1 MLNKKFIATAL
12 ALATA
17 AGLLATE
24 ISEAVLAR
32 VGTDT
37 VITSYDVRVQAAQL
51 ESKLPPKMDSRKR
64 MEAVAEIRS
73 NVLDEMIVTELV
85 WLDFQS
91 LRGKIPM
98 DIVQSRI
105 DRLIQSEAG
114 SDEDRFRDMLH
125 RENMTYNEFVEKVKK
140 QLAVEMLLY
149 DRTRRNIFVTDKQ
162 IDEYFA
168 LHRPEFTTN
177 VRHHLLAILLPQ
189 EGDWR
194 ETFDTLKARI
204 RAGEDFASLAKAF
217 SKGANAE
224 EGGDLG
230 WIGVHEPRTGQGRRQ
245 PQCRRVQR
253 GACPCRFKCLSR
265 KACRQG
271 RRGIARTHAGTPP
284 TDQKGN
290 RKRNLRGKTRRIQ
303 ENPHDKIPC
312 QEVLGDQR
320 PRHGDATGIF
330 IGKMK
335 HATHTAI

>member
-125 RENMTYNEFVEKVKK
+125 RENMSYNEFVEKVKK

-230 WIGVHEPRTGQGRRQ
+230 WMESMNPALAKAVDSLNVGECNEEPVLVGSNAYLVKLVGKEGGALPELTPELRQRIKKAIENEISAERLEEYKKTLMTKYPVRRY
-245 PQCRRVQR
+245 
-253 GACPCRFKCLSR
+253 
-265 KACRQG
+265 
-271 RRGIARTHAGTPP
+271 
-284 TDQKGN
+284 
-290 RKRNLRGKTRRIQ
+290 
-303 ENPHDKIPC
+303 
-312 QEVLGDQR
+312 
-320 PRHGDATGIF
+320 
-330 IGKMK
+330 
-335 HATHTAI
+335 

>member
-230 WIGVHEPRTGQGRRQ
+230 WMESMNPALDKAVDSLNVGECNEEPVLVGSNAYLVKLVGKEGGELPELTPELRQRIKKAIENEISAERLEEYKKTLMTKYPVRRY
-245 PQCRRVQR
+245 
-253 GACPCRFKCLSR
+253 
-265 KACRQG
+265 
-271 RRGIARTHAGTPP
+271 
-284 TDQKGN
+284 
-290 RKRNLRGKTRRIQ
+290 
-303 ENPHDKIPC
+303 
-312 QEVLGDQR
+312 
-320 PRHGDATGIF
+320 
-330 IGKMK
+330 
-335 HATHTAI
+335 

>member
-98 DIVQSRI
+98 DIVQSRL

-230 WIGVHEPRTGQGRRQ
+230 WMESMNPALAKAVDSLNVGECNEEPVLVGSNAYLVKLVGKEGGELPELTPELRQRIKKAIENEISAERLEEYKKTLMTKYPVRRY
-245 PQCRRVQR
+245 
-253 GACPCRFKCLSR
+253 
-265 KACRQG
+265 
-271 RRGIARTHAGTPP
+271 
-284 TDQKGN
+284 
-290 RKRNLRGKTRRIQ
+290 
-303 ENPHDKIPC
+303 
-312 QEVLGDQR
+312 
-320 PRHGDATGIF
+320 
-330 IGKMK
+330 
-335 HATHTAI
+335 

>member
-230 WIGVHEPRTGQGRRQ
+230 WMESMNPALAKAVDSLNVGECNEEPVLVGSNAYLVKLVGKEGGELPELTPELRQRIKKAIENEISAERLEEYKKTLMTKYPVRRY
-245 PQCRRVQR
+245 
-253 GACPCRFKCLSR
+253 
-265 KACRQG
+265 
-271 RRGIARTHAGTPP
+271 
-284 TDQKGN
+284 
-290 RKRNLRGKTRRIQ
+290 
-303 ENPHDKIPC
+303 
-312 QEVLGDQR
+312 
-320 PRHGDATGIF
+320 
-330 IGKMK
+330 
-335 HATHTAI
+335 

>member
-1 MLNKKFIATAL
+1 MLNKKFIATAM

-230 WIGVHEPRTGQGRRQ
+230 WMESMNPALAKTVDGLKVGECNEEPVLVGSNAYLVKLVGKEGGELPELTPELRQRIKKAIENEISAERLEEYKKTLMTKYPVRRY
-245 PQCRRVQR
+245 
-253 GACPCRFKCLSR
+253 
-265 KACRQG
+265 
-271 RRGIARTHAGTPP
+271 
-284 TDQKGN
+284 
-290 RKRNLRGKTRRIQ
+290 
-303 ENPHDKIPC
+303 
-312 QEVLGDQR
+312 
-320 PRHGDATGIF
+320 
-330 IGKMK
+330 
-335 HATHTAI
+335 

>member
-85 WLDFQS
+85 WL
-91 LRGKIPM
+91 
-98 DIVQSRI
+98 SRI

-230 WIGVHEPRTGQGRRQ
+230 WMESMNPALAKAVDSLKVGECNEEPVLVGSNAYLVKLVGKEGGELPELTPELRQRIKKAIENEISAERLEEYKKTLMTKYPVRRY
-245 PQCRRVQR
+245 
-253 GACPCRFKCLSR
+253 
-265 KACRQG
+265 
-271 RRGIARTHAGTPP
+271 
-284 TDQKGN
+284 
-290 RKRNLRGKTRRIQ
+290 
-303 ENPHDKIPC
+303 
-312 QEVLGDQR
+312 
-320 PRHGDATGIF
+320 
-330 IGKMK
+330 
-335 HATHTAI
+335 

>member
-194 ETFDTLKARI
+194 ETFDTLKARL

-230 WIGVHEPRTGQGRRQ
+230 WMESMNPALAKAVDSLKVGEGNEEPVLVGSNAYLVKLVGKEGGELPELTPELRQ
-245 PQCRRVQR
+245 RIKKAIENEISAERLEEYKKTLMTKYPV
-253 GACPCRFKCLSR
+253 R
-265 KACRQG
+265 KY
-271 RRGIARTHAGTPP
+271 
-284 TDQKGN
+284 
-290 RKRNLRGKTRRIQ
+290 
-303 ENPHDKIPC
+303 
-312 QEVLGDQR
+312 
-320 PRHGDATGIF
+320 
-330 IGKMK
+330 
-335 HATHTAI
+335 

>member
-12 ALATA
+12 AIATA

-230 WIGVHEPRTGQGRRQ
+230 WMESMNPALAKAVDSLNVGECNEEPVLVGSNAYLVKLVGKEGGELPELTPELRQRIKKAIENEISAERLEEYKKTLMTKYPVRRY
-245 PQCRRVQR
+245 
-253 GACPCRFKCLSR
+253 
-265 KACRQG
+265 
-271 RRGIARTHAGTPP
+271 
-284 TDQKGN
+284 
-290 RKRNLRGKTRRIQ
+290 
-303 ENPHDKIPC
+303 
-312 QEVLGDQR
+312 
-320 PRHGDATGIF
+320 
-330 IGKMK
+330 
-335 HATHTAI
+335 

>member
-1 MLNKKFIATAL
+1 MLNKKIIATAL

-230 WIGVHEPRTGQGRRQ
+230 WMESMNPALAKAVDSLKVGECNEVPVLVGSNAYLVKLVGKEGGELPELTPELRQRIKKAIENEISAERLEEYKKTLMTKYPVRRY
-245 PQCRRVQR
+245 
-253 GACPCRFKCLSR
+253 
-265 KACRQG
+265 
-271 RRGIARTHAGTPP
+271 
-284 TDQKGN
+284 
-290 RKRNLRGKTRRIQ
+290 
-303 ENPHDKIPC
+303 
-312 QEVLGDQR
+312 
-320 PRHGDATGIF
+320 
-330 IGKMK
+330 
-335 HATHTAI
+335 

>member
-230 WIGVHEPRTGQGRRQ
+230 WMESMNPALAKAVDSLKVGECNEEPVFVGSNAYLVKLVGKEGGELPELTPELRQRIKKAIENEISAERLEEYKKTLMTKYPVRRY
-245 PQCRRVQR
+245 
-253 GACPCRFKCLSR
+253 
-265 KACRQG
+265 
-271 RRGIARTHAGTPP
+271 
-284 TDQKGN
+284 
-290 RKRNLRGKTRRIQ
+290 
-303 ENPHDKIPC
+303 
-312 QEVLGDQR
+312 
-320 PRHGDATGIF
+320 
-330 IGKMK
+330 
-335 HATHTAI
+335 

>member
-230 WIGVHEPRTGQGRRQ
+230 WMESMNPALAKAVDSLKVGECNEEPVLVGSNAYLVKLVGKEGGELPELTPELRQ
-245 PQCRRVQR
+245 RIKKAIENEISVERLEEYKKTLMTKYPV
-253 GACPCRFKCLSR
+253 R
-265 KACRQG
+265 KY
-271 RRGIARTHAGTPP
+271 
-284 TDQKGN
+284 
-290 RKRNLRGKTRRIQ
+290 
-303 ENPHDKIPC
+303 
-312 QEVLGDQR
+312 
-320 PRHGDATGIF
+320 
-330 IGKMK
+330 
-335 HATHTAI
+335 

>member
-168 LHRPEFTTN
+168 LHRPEFTAN

-230 WIGVHEPRTGQGRRQ
+230 WMESMNPALAKAVDGLKVGECNEEPILVGSNAYLVKLVGKEGGELPELTPELRQRIKKAIENEISAERLEEYKKTLMTKYPVRRY
-245 PQCRRVQR
+245 
-253 GACPCRFKCLSR
+253 
-265 KACRQG
+265 
-271 RRGIARTHAGTPP
+271 
-284 TDQKGN
+284 
-290 RKRNLRGKTRRIQ
+290 
-303 ENPHDKIPC
+303 
-312 QEVLGDQR
+312 
-320 PRHGDATGIF
+320 
-330 IGKMK
+330 
-335 HATHTAI
+335 

>member
-1 MLNKKFIATAL
+1 MLNKKIIATAL

-230 WIGVHEPRTGQGRRQ
+230 WMESMNPALAKAVDSLNVGECNEEPVLVGSNAYLVKLVGKEGGELPELTPELRQRIKKAIENEISAERLEEYKKTLMTKYPVRRY
-245 PQCRRVQR
+245 
-253 GACPCRFKCLSR
+253 
-265 KACRQG
+265 
-271 RRGIARTHAGTPP
+271 
-284 TDQKGN
+284 
-290 RKRNLRGKTRRIQ
+290 
-303 ENPHDKIPC
+303 
-312 QEVLGDQR
+312 
-320 PRHGDATGIF
+320 
-330 IGKMK
+330 
-335 HATHTAI
+335 

>member
-204 RAGEDFASLAKAF
+204 RSGEDFASLAKAF

-230 WIGVHEPRTGQGRRQ
+230 WMESMNPALAKAVDSLKVGECNEEPVFVGSNAYLVKLVGKEGGELPELTPELRQRIKKAIENEISAERLEEYKKTLMTKYPVRRY
-245 PQCRRVQR
+245 
-253 GACPCRFKCLSR
+253 
-265 KACRQG
+265 
-271 RRGIARTHAGTPP
+271 
-284 TDQKGN
+284 
-290 RKRNLRGKTRRIQ
+290 
-303 ENPHDKIPC
+303 
-312 QEVLGDQR
+312 
-320 PRHGDATGIF
+320 
-330 IGKMK
+330 
-335 HATHTAI
+335 

>member
-1 MLNKKFIATAL
+1 MINKKYIATAL
-12 ALATA
+12 ALVTA

-51 ESKLPPKMDSRKR
+51 ESRLPPKMDSRKR

-149 DRTRRNIFVTDKQ
+149 DRTRRNIFVTDRQ

-168 LHRPEFTTN
+168 LHRSEFTTN

-194 ETFDTLKARI
+194 ETFDTLRAKI
-204 RAGEDFASLAKAF
+204 RAGEDFAALAKAF

-230 WIGVHEPRTGQGRRQ
+230 WMESMNPALAKAVDSLKAGECSEEPVLVGSNAYLVKLVGREGGEMPELTPELRRQ
-245 PQCRRVQR
+245 IKKRVENEISAERLEEYKKTLMTKYPVRRY
-253 GACPCRFKCLSR
+253 
-265 KACRQG
+265 
-271 RRGIARTHAGTPP
+271 
-284 TDQKGN
+284 
-290 RKRNLRGKTRRIQ
+290 
-303 ENPHDKIPC
+303 
-312 QEVLGDQR
+312 
-320 PRHGDATGIF
+320 
-330 IGKMK
+330 
-335 HATHTAI
+335 

>member
-230 WIGVHEPRTGQGRRQ
+230 WMESMNPALGKAVDGLKVGECNEEPVLVGSNAYLVKLVGKEGGELPELTPELRQRIKKAIENEISAERLEEYKKTLMTKYPVRRY
-245 PQCRRVQR
+245 
-253 GACPCRFKCLSR
+253 
-265 KACRQG
+265 
-271 RRGIARTHAGTPP
+271 
-284 TDQKGN
+284 
-290 RKRNLRGKTRRIQ
+290 
-303 ENPHDKIPC
+303 
-312 QEVLGDQR
+312 
-320 PRHGDATGIF
+320 
-330 IGKMK
+330 
-335 HATHTAI
+335 

>member
-168 LHRPEFTTN
+168 IHRPEFTTN

-189 EGDWR
+189 EGGWR

-230 WIGVHEPRTGQGRRQ
+230 WMESMNPALAKAVDSLNVGECNEEPVLVGSNAYLVKLVGKEGGELPELTPELRQRIKKAIENEISAERLEEYKKTLMTKYPVRRY
-245 PQCRRVQR
+245 
-253 GACPCRFKCLSR
+253 
-265 KACRQG
+265 
-271 RRGIARTHAGTPP
+271 
-284 TDQKGN
+284 
-290 RKRNLRGKTRRIQ
+290 
-303 ENPHDKIPC
+303 
-312 QEVLGDQR
+312 
-320 PRHGDATGIF
+320 
-330 IGKMK
+330 
-335 HATHTAI
+335 

>member
-168 LHRPEFTTN
+168 IHRPEFTTN

-204 RAGEDFASLAKAF
+204 RSGEDFASLAKAF

-230 WIGVHEPRTGQGRRQ
+230 WMESMNPALAKAVDSLNVGECNEEPVLVGSNAYLVKLVGKEGGELPELTPELRQRIKKAIENEISAERLEEYKKTLMTKYPVRRY
-245 PQCRRVQR
+245 
-253 GACPCRFKCLSR
+253 
-265 KACRQG
+265 
-271 RRGIARTHAGTPP
+271 
-284 TDQKGN
+284 
-290 RKRNLRGKTRRIQ
+290 
-303 ENPHDKIPC
+303 
-312 QEVLGDQR
+312 
-320 PRHGDATGIF
+320 
-330 IGKMK
+330 
-335 HATHTAI
+335 

>member
-1 MLNKKFIATAL
+1 
-12 ALATA
+12 
-17 AGLLATE
+17 
-24 ISEAVLAR
+24 
-32 VGTDT
+32 
-37 VITSYDVRVQAAQL
+37 
-51 ESKLPPKMDSRKR
+51 
-64 MEAVAEIRS
+64 
-73 NVLDEMIVTELV
+73 MIVTELV

-230 WIGVHEPRTGQGRRQ
+230 WMESMNPALAKAVDSLKVGECNEEPVLVGSNAYLVKLVGKEGGELPELTPELRQRIKKAIENEISAERLEEYKKTLRTKFPVRRY
-245 PQCRRVQR
+245 
-253 GACPCRFKCLSR
+253 
-265 KACRQG
+265 
-271 RRGIARTHAGTPP
+271 
-284 TDQKGN
+284 
-290 RKRNLRGKTRRIQ
+290 
-303 ENPHDKIPC
+303 
-312 QEVLGDQR
+312 
-320 PRHGDATGIF
+320 
-330 IGKMK
+330 
-335 HATHTAI
+335 

>member
-12 ALATA
+12 ALTTA

-230 WIGVHEPRTGQGRRQ
+230 WMESMNPALAKAVDSLNVGECNEEPVLVGSNAYLVKLVGKEGGELPELTPELRQRIKKAIENEIFAERLEEYKKTLMTKYPVRRY
-245 PQCRRVQR
+245 
-253 GACPCRFKCLSR
+253 
-265 KACRQG
+265 
-271 RRGIARTHAGTPP
+271 
-284 TDQKGN
+284 
-290 RKRNLRGKTRRIQ
+290 
-303 ENPHDKIPC
+303 
-312 QEVLGDQR
+312 
-320 PRHGDATGIF
+320 
-330 IGKMK
+330 
-335 HATHTAI
+335 

>member
-189 EGDWR
+189 EGGWR

-230 WIGVHEPRTGQGRRQ
+230 WMESMNPALAKAVDSLKVGECNEEPVLVASNAYLVKLVGKEGGELPELTPELRQRIKKAIENEISAERLEEYKKTLMTKYPVRRY
-245 PQCRRVQR
+245 
-253 GACPCRFKCLSR
+253 
-265 KACRQG
+265 
-271 RRGIARTHAGTPP
+271 
-284 TDQKGN
+284 
-290 RKRNLRGKTRRIQ
+290 
-303 ENPHDKIPC
+303 
-312 QEVLGDQR
+312 
-320 PRHGDATGIF
+320 
-330 IGKMK
+330 
-335 HATHTAI
+335 

>member
-230 WIGVHEPRTGQGRRQ
+230 WMESMNPALAKAVDSLKVGECNEEPGLVGSNAYLVKLVGKEGGELPELTPELRQ
-245 PQCRRVQR
+245 RIKKAIENEISAERLEEYKKTLMTKYPV
-253 GACPCRFKCLSR
+253 R
-265 KACRQG
+265 KY
-271 RRGIARTHAGTPP
+271 
-284 TDQKGN
+284 
-290 RKRNLRGKTRRIQ
+290 
-303 ENPHDKIPC
+303 
-312 QEVLGDQR
+312 
-320 PRHGDATGIF
+320 
-330 IGKMK
+330 
-335 HATHTAI
+335 

>member
-230 WIGVHEPRTGQGRRQ
+230 WMESMNPALAKAVDNLKVGECNEEPVLVGSNAYLVKLVGKEGGELPELTPELRQRIKKAIESEISAERLEEYKKTLMTKYPVRRY
-245 PQCRRVQR
+245 
-253 GACPCRFKCLSR
+253 
-265 KACRQG
+265 
-271 RRGIARTHAGTPP
+271 
-284 TDQKGN
+284 
-290 RKRNLRGKTRRIQ
+290 
-303 ENPHDKIPC
+303 
-312 QEVLGDQR
+312 
-320 PRHGDATGIF
+320 
-330 IGKMK
+330 
-335 HATHTAI
+335 

>member
-230 WIGVHEPRTGQGRRQ
+230 WMESMNPALDKAVDGLKVGECNEEPVLVGSNAYLVKLVGKEGGELPELTPELRQRIKKAIENEISAERLEEYKKTLMTKYPVRRY
-245 PQCRRVQR
+245 
-253 GACPCRFKCLSR
+253 
-265 KACRQG
+265 
-271 RRGIARTHAGTPP
+271 
-284 TDQKGN
+284 
-290 RKRNLRGKTRRIQ
+290 
-303 ENPHDKIPC
+303 
-312 QEVLGDQR
+312 
-320 PRHGDATGIF
+320 
-330 IGKMK
+330 
-335 HATHTAI
+335 